1 VHGMAGSSLPV
12 EGTIARD
19 IVATLADVLN
29 DIMNPGAGQ

>member
-1 VHGMAGSSLPV
+1 MAGSSLPV